1 MHNKFNAHAIWHIT
15 VSWAAFNT
23 VNLSNQYLCIKD
35 NKVYKIVEPFR
46 LLNSVLFRINITNK
60 RADLDDQAT
69 MIDLEQLMLLDDTIS
84 KQRHHRRVQSH
95 S

>member
-1 MHNKFNAHAIWHIT
+1 MCTVIKRDINKKIFAICIRNILFKVNA
-15 VSWAAFNT
+15 
-23 VNLSNQYLCIKD
+23 
-35 NKVYKIVEPFR
+35 
-46 LLNSVLFRINITNK
+46 TNK
-60 RADLDDQAT
+60 RADIDEQAT